1 MISFARYVLKTKEKD
16 FKAKKD
22 KYTNDSRMKDQK
34 SHLKNPM
41 FKLV

>member
-1 MISFARYVLKTKEKD
+1 MISFARYVLKTNEKD
-16 FKAKKD
+16 FKAKED
-22 KYTNDSRMKDQK
+22 TYTNDARIKDQK